1 MKKALKAT
9 RENSYCTR
17 SHRHHSH
24 TPFVFI
30 SSFVI
35 FCYLILM
42 SGERKSDD
50 HDHEIMEIEEETSR
64 HSWRRVMSPEIVE
77 VEEHE
82 SRSAITRD
90 AVDVFVAVGKNDL
103 DVVKWAVDHLVSPG
117 ARVYL
122 VHVFPPVT
130 HIQTPVG
137 KLSRSQL
144 SKDQVQIYINEE
156 NNKRRNLL
164 QKYIRLCTD
173 AKIVVETMLLES
185 NTTTKAIL
193 DLIQVVNITSLV
205 IGTKRSPSLRRLRK
219 GPGKGE
225 FIKKNAPSFCEVS
238 IVCNGKQ
245 VTSSQ
250 PRQIV
255 GISPSN
261 IPTMSKNELKLAR
274 FQSERK
280 FFECACFSGNF
291 D

>member
-1 MKKALKAT
+1 
-9 RENSYCTR
+9 
-17 SHRHHSH
+17 
-24 TPFVFI
+24 
-30 SSFVI
+30 
-35 FCYLILM
+35 M

-50 HDHEIMEIEEETSR
+50 VHEIMEIEEETSR

-82 SRSAITRD
+82 NRPNVITRD

-117 ARVYL
+117 ARLYL

-156 NNKRRNLL
+156 NNKRRSLL

-193 DLIQVVNITSLV
+193 DLIHVVNITNLV
-205 IGTKRSPSLRRLRK
+205 IGTKRSPPLRRLRK
-219 GPGKGE
+219 GLGKGE
-225 FIKKNAPSFCEVS
+225 FIKKNAPDFCEVS
-238 IVCNGKQ
+238 IICNGKQ
-245 VTSSQ
+245 VTTTGQ
-250 PRQIV
+250 QRQV
-255 GISPSN
+255 AGGVVSPSDV
-261 IPTMSKNELKLAR
+261 PTTSKNELKITH